1 MTLMAKINYGNSND
15 NIRGDDNGDTVDNW
29 RHT

>member
-1 MTLMAKINYGNSND
+1 MTLMAKISYGNSND
-15 NIRGDDNGDTVDNW
+15 NIRGGDNGVTVDNG